1 MDDEKI
7 RDIFKDD
14 NLSDTVSQ
22 CFNSIQEQST
32 LATERM
38 MLSDIIDIYKGV
50 YKDYEE
56 YYKAVVEYNQVCR
69 EHNTPKFED
78 GKFNYTMTFMIEK
91 NIFLKRQ
98 FDFIRALALAL
109 IVDKR

>member
-7 RDIFKDD
+7 RDSLKDD
-14 NLSDTVSQ
+14 SLSDTVSQ
-22 CFNSIQEQST
+22 CFNSIQEQSI

-50 YKDYEE
+50 YKDYDE

-98 FDFIRALALAL
+98 FDFIRALALKKE
-109 IVDKR
+109 DTN